1 MSPFPFLHR
10 YLAIRH
16 WCVAAAL
23 FFLAFAGVSHAGVD
37 PGEYLLSE
45 INCAACHDP
54 GPVKARLASRPSPRL
69 DAAHAIKATP
79 QWLRDFLVNP
89 QAEKPGTLMPDMLGG
104 MDDAARAEAAEALT
118 HFLVSVRGPEK
129 SQPVGHSPAAVEHG
143 RTLYHTLG
151 CVQCHAPVDLP
162 AGKESAK
169 EELAG
174 LVKSSVPLGNLAK
187 KYTVAE
193 LAAFLRDPLK
203 TRPGGRMPSLKLNP
217 AEARAVAMY
226 LLRSQVP
233 AGDEAKLSG
242 LSYEYYEVQL
252 PELPE
257 FDRLTPKTTGNT
269 DTISLAVAERKN
281 DFALRFHGV
290 ITVPKDGE
298 YQFYTKSDD
307 GSRLFIDDKLVV
319 DNGGI
324 HPDQERNGKITLNA
338 GDHTIRVLYFDGGG
352 QTALKASWKGPSF
365 NKKDISAEVL
375 SHEGKA
381 MRPVG
386 DAEFVVDEA
395 KATKGANYYVSLQC
409 ARCHGDL
416 PGKGPVDAITANAK
430 PLAQLGGRQPAG
442 CLGTK
447 VKPGVP
453 HFEISD
459 RQRVVILAQ
468 LGAQAALNAPLTPDQ
483 EIIRTMTVMNC
494 FACHNRDRRGGAE
507 GLRREYFAN
516 VGEVDLGDEGR
527 MPPHLN
533 NVGAKLRPD
542 WIKTVLVDGGAVRP
556 YMATRMPQFG
566 AANVGRLPELF
577 DKADS
582 KPDAQPQPD
591 VFAAGVAN
599 DANKYGRKLIGVGG
613 LTCISC
619 HMFDGNKSLGVP
631 ALDLATAGQ
640 RLKFDWFR
648 RYLLDPQ
655 SLRPGTRMP
664 SFWPNGVA
672 SNKEVLGGDTE
683 KQISAIWAYI
693 ARKNFTDLPPG
704 LIQGKMELVADKEAI
719 MYRNFIEGGG
729 PRAIGVGYPEK
740 ANLAFD
746 ADNMRIALIW
756 QGAFI
761 DAARHRTGRGQGFE
775 KPLGSNV
782 VQEPSGP
789 PFAVLDSE
797 SAAWPKEVGKAAGWQ
812 FHGYSL
818 DDKRRPTFRYSWNG
832 LSMEDYPVAVPGEPD
847 AGFKRTITVHAE
859 KPVEHLYFRAAVGK
873 KIKETDGVFAV
884 DETLKLKFPGAKP
897 IIRGGD
903 DKAELLVPLTFTG
916 SDARLVEEITW

>member
-1 MSPFPFLHR
+1 MSPT
-10 YLAIRH
+10 
-16 WCVAAAL
+16 L
-23 FFLAFAGVSHAGVD
+23 FFRRFVTGRLLSAAIGLLFALTGASHAGVD
-37 PGEYLLSE
+37 PGEYLISE
-45 INCAACHDP
+45 MNCAACHEAD
-54 GPVKARLASRPSPRL
+54 PVKARLSSRPSPRL
-69 DAAHAIKATP
+69 DAAHAVKVTP
-79 QWLRDFLVNP
+79 QWLRAFLLNP

-104 MDDAARAEAAEALT
+104 LDDAARAEAAEALT
-118 HFLVSVRGPEK
+118 HFLVSTRGPEK
-129 SQPVGHSPAAVEHG
+129 AQPVGHSPAAIEHG

-151 CVQCHAPVDLP
+151 CVQCHAPDDLP
-162 AGKESAK
+162 LGKQDAK
-169 EELAG
+169 EDLAA
-174 LVKSSVPLGNLAK
+174 LIKTSVPLGNLAK

-203 TRPGGRMPSLKLNP
+203 ARPGGRMPSLKLNP
-217 AEARAVAMY
+217 AEARAIAMY
-226 LLRSQVP
+226 LLRAQVP
-233 AGDEAKLSG
+233 AGDQAKLSG

-257 FDRLTPKTTGNT
+257 FDRLTPKTTGNA

-324 HPDQERNGKITLNA
+324 HPDQERSGKVTLTA
-338 GDHTIRVLYFDGGG
+338 GDHTIRVLYYDGGG
-352 QTALKASWKGPSF
+352 QTALKASWKGPGF
-365 NKKDISAEVL
+365 NKKDITADVL

-386 DAEFVVDEA
+386 DVDFVIDQA
-395 KATKGANYYVSLQC
+395 KASKGAALYVSLQC

-416 PGKGPVDAITANAK
+416 APIDVPRLPTK
-430 PLAQLGGRQPAG
+430 PLAQLTGRQPTG
-442 CLGTK
+442 CLSTK
-447 VKPGVP
+447 VKPGIP

-468 LGAQAALNAPLTPDQ
+468 LGAQAALSTPLTPDQ

-494 FACHNRDRRGGAE
+494 FACHNRDRRGGPE
-507 GLRREYFAN
+507 GLRREYFTS

-527 MPPHLN
+527 IPPHLN

-566 AANVGRLPELF
+566 AANVGHLPELF

-582 KPDAQPQPD
+582 RPDAQPQPD

-599 DANKYGRKLIGVGG
+599 DANKFGRKLIGVGG

-664 SFWPNGVA
+664 AFWPNGVA
-672 SNKEVLGGDTE
+672 SNKDVLAGDVE
-683 KQISAIWAYI
+683 KQISAIWAYL
-693 ARKNFTDLPPG
+693 ARKNFTDLPAG

-719 MYRNFIEGGG
+719 MYRNFIEGAG

-746 ADNMRIALIW
+746 ADEMRLALIW

-782 VQEPSGP
+782 VHGP
-789 PFAVLDSE
+789 PGPAFAVLNSE

-818 DDKRRPTFRYSWNG
+818 DNKRRPSFRYSWND
-832 LSMEDYPVAVPGEPD
+832 LSVEDFPVAVPGEPD
-847 AGFKRTITVHAE
+847 AGFKRTITVHAD
-859 KPVEHLYFRAAVGK
+859 KPVEHLFFRAAVGK
-873 KIKETDGVFAV
+873 KIKEADGVFTV

-903 DKAELLVPLTFTG
+903 DNAELLVPLPFTG

>member
-1 MSPFPFLHR
+1 MSP
-10 YLAIRH
+10 
-16 WCVAAAL
+16 AL
-23 FFLAFAGVSHAGVD
+23 FFHRFVTGRLLSAAIGFLFALTGASHAGVD

-45 INCAACHDP
+45 MNCAACHEA

-69 DAAHAIKATP
+69 DTAHAVKVTP
-79 QWLRDFLVNP
+79 QWLRAFLLNP

-104 MDDAARAEAAEALT
+104 LDDAARAEAAEALT
-118 HFLVSVRGPEK
+118 HFLVSARGPEK
-129 SQPVGHSPAAVEHG
+129 AQPVGHSPAAVEHG

-151 CVQCHAPVDLP
+151 CVQCHAPDELP
-162 AGKESAK
+162 PGKQDAK
-169 EELAG
+169 EDLAA
-174 LVKSSVPLGNLAK
+174 LIRTSVPLGNLAR

-203 TRPGGRMPSLKLNP
+203 SRPGGRMPSLKLNP
-217 AEARAVAMY
+217 AEARAIAMY
-226 LLRSQVP
+226 LLRSQAP
-233 AGDEAKLSG
+233 AGDQAKLSG

-257 FDRLTPKTTGNT
+257 FDRLTPKTTGNA

-324 HPDQERNGKITLNA
+324 HPDQERSGKITLTA

-352 QTALKASWKGPSF
+352 QIALKASWKGPGF
-365 NKKDISAEVL
+365 NKKDISADVL

-386 DAEFVVDEA
+386 DAEFVVDQA
-395 KATKGANYYVSLQC
+395 KAGKGAALYVSLQC

-416 PGKGPVDAITANAK
+416 APIDVPRLPTK
-430 PLAQLGGRQPAG
+430 PLAQLNGRQPTG
-442 CLGTK
+442 CLSTK

-468 LGAQAALNAPLTPDQ
+468 LGAQAALSNPLTPDQ

-494 FACHNRDRRGGAE
+494 FACHNRDRRGGPE
-507 GLRREYFAN
+507 GLRREYFTN

-527 MPPHLN
+527 IPPHLN
-533 NVGAKLRPD
+533 NVGAKLRAD
-542 WIKTVLVDGGAVRP
+542 WIKSVLVDGGAVRP

-566 AANVGRLPELF
+566 AANVAQLPELF

-582 KPDAQPQPD
+582 RPDAQPQPD
-591 VFAAGVAN
+591 VFATGVAT
-599 DANKYGRKLIGVGG
+599 DANKFGRKLIGVGG

-664 SFWPNGVA
+664 AFWPNGIA
-672 SNKEVLGGDTE
+672 SNKDILGGDVE
-683 KQISAIWAYI
+683 KQIFAIWAYL
-693 ARKNFTDLPPG
+693 ARKNFTDLPAG

-719 MYRNFIEGGG
+719 MYRNFIEGAGA
-729 PRAIGVGYPEK
+729 RAIGVGYPEK

-746 ADNMRIALIW
+746 ADEMRLALLW

-775 KPLGSNV
+775 KPLGSNLV
-782 VQEPSGP
+782 HGP
-789 PFAVLDSE
+789 PGPAFAVLDSE
-797 SAAWPKEVGKAAGWQ
+797 SAAWPKEVGKSAGWQ

-818 DDKRRPTFRYSWNG
+818 DNKRRPSFRYSWNG
-832 LSMEDYPVAVPGEPD
+832 LSVEDYPVAVSGEPD
-847 AGFKRTITVHAE
+847 AGLKRTITVHA
-859 KPVEHLYFRAAVGK
+859 KAPVEHLFFRAAVGK

-897 IIRGGD
+897 IIRGSGEN
-903 DKAELLVPLTFTG
+903 AELLVPLKFTG
-916 SDARLVEEITW
+916 SDAKLVEEITW